1 MLLPLLL
8 ALAGAPLN
16 TDTISINN
24 NRVPAGT
31 LRGTTLTLALEAR
44 EGVWYPDGLK
54 GSPRTVAAFGEV
66 GKQLQ
71 NPGPL
76 VRVKR
81 GTDVRVTL
89 HNRLKDAMWV
99 FGLSAQ
105 RGAAGDSVLI
115 AAGATHEFAFNA
127 SDPGLFYYVAKTT
140 KTFVLDRDMYDSQL
154 NGVISVDDENDV
166 ANDRI
171 FLISWWGTLDS
182 TKVSGLMENATIVI
196 NGSSWPNTER
206 LHAVQNEAQHY
217 RFVNVTSSVHPL
229 HLHGFYFRVDGVGN
243 SRAFT
248 RYAPDQ
254 RPMAV
259 TQVVTEG
266 GTMALTWT
274 PERPGNWILHCH
286 FAGHIA
292 TMHDLNKDRR
302 MPDAHAKHAGDPHRH
317 MMEAMVMGIHVEPR
331 GDMKASAREHR
342 PIRLVARSQ
351 PKVYGEYVGY
361 AYATDEKDAFAAP
374 GPVLVLEKDQPV
386 AINIVNRTHEAAGV
400 HWHGIELDSYPDGVP
415 NFSGMGNNLLKP
427 IPAGDSLT
435 VRFTPPRAGTFM
447 YHSHMNEMQ
456 QIGSGMYGA
465 IVVLPAGQ
473 KYDPEHDRI
482 LVIGDNGPIVNLING
497 PFPRAIV
504 NGSLTPELKDL
515 RVGKTYRFRI
525 IGIRADARAKIEL
538 RDGDK
543 PVEWKFVARDGAD
556 LPASQIM
563 MQPASFVLAPGEI
576 RDVEFTPTKAGVL
589 TLRFG
594 PSSPTAAPELTA
606 SVAWTVR

>member
-1 MLLPLLL
+1 
-8 ALAGAPLN
+8 
-16 TDTISINN
+16 
-24 NRVPAGT
+24 
-31 LRGTTLTLALEAR
+31 
-44 EGVWYPDGLK
+44 
-54 GSPRTVAAFGEV
+54 VAAFGEV
-66 GKQLQ
+66 GKALQ

-81 GTDVRVTL
+81 GTDVRVSL
-89 HNRLKDAMWV
+89 HNKLKDPMWV
-99 FGLSAQ
+99 FGLSAK

-127 SDPGLFYYVAKTT
+127 SDAGLFYYVAKTT
-140 KTFVLDRDMYDSQL
+140 KTFVLDRDMHDSQL
-154 NGVISVDDENDV
+154 NGVISVDEEGDV

-171 FLISWWGTLDS
+171 FVISWWGSLDS

-196 NGSSWPNTER
+196 NGTSWPHTER

-229 HLHGFYFRVDGVGN
+229 HLHGFYFRVDGLGSSSVYTK
-243 SRAFT
+243 F
-248 RYAPDQ
+248 APDQ
-254 RPMAV
+254 RQMAV
-259 TQVVTEG
+259 TQVVSEG

-274 PERPGNWILHCH
+274 PERPGNWVLHCH

-331 GDMKASAREHR
+331 GAMKASTRDPR

-351 PKVYGEYVGY
+351 AKVYGEYVGY
-361 AYATDEKDAFAAP
+361 SYALNEKDAFTAP

-415 NFSGMGNNLLKP
+415 NFSGMGNKVLKP
-427 IPAGDSLT
+427 VPAGDSLT

-515 RVGKTYRFRI
+515 RVGETYRFRI
-525 IGIRADARAKIEL
+525 IGIRADNRAKIEL
-538 RDGDK
+538 RDGEK

-556 LPASQIM
+556 LPTSQIM
-563 MQPASFVLAPGEI
+563 MQPASFFLAPGEI

-594 PSSPTAAPELTA
+594 PVSPTAAPELTA
-606 SVAWTVR
+606 NVAWTVR